1 MLNLKTFALFESN
14 NYNYTLD
21 QVKGLPIFSILKSL
35 GFEDSTT
42 DRIWNNGNMR
52 LYNAELDMNDP
63 AECIT
68 IYGNGPVRKTVRKWM
83 NSAEGS
89 PHILRRFPPITSLE
103 DWNIRF
109 FYVLEWAKKRYKSRK
124 GRVIDYAPGGDET
137 NFAKVIVDVYK
148 SDFESFNKV
157 YQRLSDREKEIFLEA
172 IGQSREEFEKNLDKY
187 LDVRRRAFL

>member
-1 MLNLKTFALFESN
+1 MLNLKTFALFEAN

-68 IYGNGPVRKTVRKWM
+68 IYGNGPVRKTVRKWRG
-83 NSAEGS
+83 SAKEV
-89 PHILRRFPPITSLE
+89 LTYLE
-103 DWNIRF
+103 DSPR
-109 FYVLEWAKKRYKSRK
+109 
-124 GRVIDYAPGGDET
+124 
-137 NFAKVIVDVYK
+137 
-148 SDFESFNKV
+148 
-157 YQRLSDREKEIFLEA
+157 
-172 IGQSREEFEKNLDKY
+172 
-187 LDVRRRAFL
+187 

>member
-124 GRVIDYAPGGDET
+124 GRVIDYAPGGDEA

-157 YQRLSDREKEIFLEA
+157 YQRLSDGEKEIFLEA